1 MLAECL
7 NWTIKRKCYPE
18 NDSIFIYV
26 LANAPVRIKNVLIS
40 ILETGG
46 QMLSVS
52 DLIVLTV
59 RISIHWRYR
68 VFYQEHP
75 VFSQICPFS
84 FFICC
89 WLCFDLLFRLFPQD
103 SLDAVS
109 CFQGIS
115 TGRRQLYLDVVWL
128 SVVFLRLNSLWTR
141 LACSSSSDSL
151 ASWTTQMFF
160 KRFLLFFLI

>member
-1 MLAECL
+1 MCL
-7 NWTIKRKCYPE
+7 QTLLSGLKMCLSAFWKR
-18 NDSIFIYV
+18 
-26 LANAPVRIKNVLIS
+26 
-40 ILETGG
+40 G

-59 RISIHWRYR
+59 SISIHWRYR

-128 SVVFLRLNSLWTR
+128 SVVFPKAEFTLNTFSLQQQQRQPSIVNHTNV
-141 LACSSSSDSL
+141 LQAIL
-151 ASWTTQMFF
+151 TV
-160 KRFLLFFLI
+160 FLI